1 MDVDWIKDLPW
12 SERDRCSRKAHDA
25 LNKFN
30 RNLLLKLEDIIE
42 TDLKEI
48 VIFLLNIEKY
58 DRLNREKKVAAKK
71 NKEKEK
77 EKTGN
82 KRKDKMDT
90 SFLEYDLDRYNSKKA
105 DQKRRTVVEGALN
118 LYYWD
123 KLPYMQT
130 FQWYIVTFMKQ
141 KVLHI
146 WYFSSKSLSYFSSKS
161 YFYFSVLLF
170 LLN

>member
-1 MDVDWIKDLPW
+1 MNEIIFHLIDYTECFNISLGNKNCEIAKFLIILLRFYCKVWSEFENVDWIKDLPW

-82 KRKDKMDT
+82 KRKGKIDT
-90 SFLEYDLDRYNSKKA
+90 SFLEYDLDRYNSKQT
-105 DQKRRTVVEGALN
+105 DQKRRTVVEGAE
-118 LYYWD
+118 
-123 KLPYMQT
+123 KKKG
-130 FQWYIVTFMKQ
+130 V
-141 KVLHI
+141 
-146 WYFSSKSLSYFSSKS
+146 S
-161 YFYFSVLLF
+161 
-170 LLN
+170 

>member
-1 MDVDWIKDLPW
+1 MILQVRKPNIKTEDFKSSEEETFTLFCKNIAIKKDVNEIIFHLIDYTECFNISLGNKNCEIAKFLIILLRFYCKVWSEFENVDWIKDLPW

-71 NKEKEK
+71 KQIKGE
-77 EKTGN
+77 G
-82 KRKDKMDT
+82 
-90 SFLEYDLDRYNSKKA
+90 KKW
-105 DQKRRTVVEGALN
+105 K
-118 LYYWD
+118 
-123 KLPYMQT
+123 
-130 FQWYIVTFMKQ
+130 
-141 KVLHI
+141 
-146 WYFSSKSLSYFSSKS
+146 
-161 YFYFSVLLF
+161 
-170 LLN
+170 